1 MHNTTSALATRYS
14 HSFAVSLFC
23 RWSEDS
29 QPKPHVHPCFLRDQ
43 RRSPFALLQQP
54 RSDKISF
61 CFGFP
66 ERNLFPTAPTHKLLG
81 VTGVGFSCDNA
92 DQDWGGGKDRKK
104 HSTKLAPLLLFESCF
119 FSSETA
125 HSVNSTAWDK
135 VHSFSLVWC
144 LALF

>member
-66 ERNLFPTAPTHKLLG
+66 EPNLFPTAPTHKLLG

-92 DQDWGGGKDRKK
+92 DQDWGGGAKTGKNTAQ
-104 HSTKLAPLLLFESCF
+104 SSLLSCSLSLA
-119 FSSETA
+119 SSRLKQPTQWIPQREIKSI
-125 HSVNSTAWDK
+125 HFLWYGV
-135 VHSFSLVWC
+135 
-144 LALF
+144 